1 MLGERF
7 YHRCFAAMLLA
18 AALTARAATPVDED
32 AVDATTIRPPPRS
45 INDITRMLADYRQ
58 NDDLLRKLRA
68 VAEAPVPQGDD
79 RKLLF
84 DFYWRRGQAA
94 GELGQVQQ
102 QIDDLTLAIQ
112 YGQSGDPEFSRAMRS
127 LAQAERLGGNFL
139 SAQRYA
145 EEALKHIPQ
154 NNPGQLIGAYG
165 QMVGMAGQIGDFE
178 MAKQRLD
185 KLEATLNTLRSGK
198 NWASR
203 SHFWLST
210 YEKARGEN
218 FAMAGKMVEAA
229 AAYRK
234 SQRENQ
240 LAQAD
245 LPALRAA
252 GRDAPSPESMQ
263 QSAEGLERSLAQV
276 LLNQGKLVEAESMA
290 RAALEHTLQR
300 AGRAS
305 PDVAR
310 GLRVLAGIIAEQ
322 GRYPESAKLS
332 EAALETVLASGAAP
346 HSLTVLGALRANLSA
361 QVALGNDAKALQIY
375 ERIRQAAEPSPELAA
390 QVLRGDLDVVQAYL
404 RTGQPELAERMASSM
419 LERTRKQ
426 MGEQALR
433 TSEIRAFYAMA
444 LADRGD
450 RVTALAA
457 FRQALPVLVERLRS
471 DSEAETGSMRRQQR
485 LIGILERY
493 IRLLADL
500 QGTAS
505 LPDAFDAANEAF
517 VMADLAR
524 GSSVQRALTRS
535 AARASISDPEL
546 AQLAR
551 DEQDAQRRSNS
562 LSDLLSQLLSAAPEQ
577 QLPVIQAKIRS
588 DIEALKQTRARL
600 KKEISQRFPDYARLV
615 DPPPVNMLDVS
626 KMLHPGEVMLSWY
639 FGQKGAHVWAIAAD
653 GRSRFAALP
662 TDQAKMAAAV
672 AKLRRALDAEAP
684 TVEQIPAFDT
694 ELAYQLYQE
703 LFGPV
708 GELLAGAHTLLAVPH
723 GELGQLPLSLL
734 VTAPTPVPAKGGVFF
749 AGYRQVP
756 WLMRQVAVA
765 QLPSVT
771 ALASLRRLPPGAADR
786 LPFIGFGDPY
796 FSEEQASEAAKMAAK
811 KASTG
816 AVAMRGLPLQR
827 RNVPHTQTVDS
838 AELALLPRL
847 PDTAEEIREIA
858 KALGADPARDIY
870 LNQQASEKAVFAAN
884 LANRRVVMFATHGLV
899 PGELNGLTQPALA
912 LSAPGVSGGNGDGL
926 LTQEEILSLKL
937 NADWVVLSACNT
949 AAGEGSG
956 SEAVSGLGRAF
967 FYAGARALLVSN
979 WPVETE
985 AARGLMTDLFRR
997 QSGDAALGK
1006 AEALRQA
1013 MLGMVDGPGK
1023 LDGKTGKPL
1032 FSYAHPLFWAPFVLV
1047 GD

>member
-18 AALTARAATPVDED
+18 AGLSLQAAEPVVEAGVDET
-32 AVDATTIRPPPRS
+32 AIRPPPRS

-68 VAEAPVPQGDD
+68 VAETPVPQSAD
-79 RKLLF
+79 RKELF

-102 QIDDLTLAIQ
+102 QIDDLTFAVQ
-112 YGQSGDPEFSRAMRS
+112 YGQSGDPEFSRAMRG

-145 EEALKHIPQ
+145 EEAIKHTPQ
-154 NNPGQLIGAYG
+154 NNQGQLIGAYG
-165 QMVGMAGQIGDFE
+165 QMVGMASQLGDFE
-178 MAKQRLD
+178 MAKQNLD
-185 KLEATLNTLRSGK
+185 KLESTLNTLRSGK

-203 SHFWLST
+203 SHFWLSS
-210 YEKARGEN
+210 YEKARGDY
-218 FAMAGKMVEAA
+218 FSMAGKLVEAA

-240 LAQAD
+240 LALVD
-245 LPALRAA
+245 LPALRTA
-252 GRDAPSPESMQ
+252 GRDAPTPEGMLQ
-263 QSAEGLERSLAQV
+263 AAEGLERSLAQV
-276 LLNQGKLVEAESMA
+276 LLNQGKLVEAEATA
-290 RAALEHTLQR
+290 RSAIEHTLKR
-300 AGRAS
+300 AGRSS

-310 GLRVLAGIIAEQ
+310 GLRVLASIIAEQ
-322 GRYPESAKLS
+322 GRYAESAKLS
-332 EAALETVLASGAAP
+332 EAALDTVLASGAAP
-346 HSLTVLGALRANLSA
+346 HSLSVLGALRANLSA
-361 QVALGNDAKALQIY
+361 QVALGNDARALAIY
-375 ERIRQAAEPSPELAA
+375 ERIRQAAEHSPELSA

-404 RTGQPELAERMASSM
+404 RTGKPEAAERMASEM
-419 LERTRKQ
+419 LERTRQQ
-426 MGEQALR
+426 MGEKALR

-444 LADRGD
+444 LADQGN

-485 LIGILERY
+485 LVGILERY
-493 IRLLADL
+493 IRLLADM

-505 LPDAFDAANEAF
+505 LPDGFDAANEAF

-535 AARASISDPEL
+535 AARAAISDPDL
-546 AQLAR
+546 ALLAR

-562 LSDLLSQLLSAAPEQ
+562 LNDLLSQLLSASPEQ
-577 QLPVIQAKIRS
+577 QLPAIQAKIRA
-588 DIEALKQTRARL
+588 DIESLKQTRERL
-600 KKEISQRFPDYARLV
+600 KKEISQRFPEYARLV
-615 DPPPVNMLDVS
+615 DPPAVNMADVG

-639 FGQKGAHVWAIAAD
+639 FGQRGAHAWAIAAD
-653 GRSRFAALP
+653 GRSRFVALP
-662 TDQAKMAAAV
+662 TDRAKMTAAV
-672 AKLRRALDAEAP
+672 VQLRRALDAEAP

-694 ELAYQLYQE
+694 ALAHRLYQE
-703 LFGPV
+703 LFGPI
-708 GELLAGAHTLLAVPH
+708 GELLQGATTLLAVPH

-734 VTAPTPVPAKGGVFF
+734 VTAATPQPVKGGLIFSS
-749 AGYRQVP
+749 YRQVP

-771 ALASLRRLPPGAADR
+771 ALASLRRLPPGAAGR

-796 FSEEQASEAAKMAAK
+796 FSEEQASEADKMAGK
-811 KASTG
+811 KASTVP
-816 AVAMRGLPLQR
+816 VAMRGLPLQR
-827 RNVPHTQTVDS
+827 RNVPHTQAVDS

-847 PDTAEEIREIA
+847 PDTAQEIREIA
-858 KALGADPARDIY
+858 RALGADPVRDIF
-870 LNQQASEKAVFAAN
+870 LNQRASEKTVFATN
-884 LANRRVVMFATHGLV
+884 LANRRVVMFATHGLI
-899 PGELNGLTQPALA
+899 PGELNGLSQPALA
-912 LSAPGVSGGNGDGL
+912 LSAPGLSGGNGDGL

-985 AARGLMTDLFRR
+985 AARRLMTDLFGR
-997 QSGDAALGK
+997 QAADGGLGK

-1023 LDGKTGKPL
+1023 VDGKTGKPL